1 MIPANTIVAR
11 VLAALNQAGIAHMLV
26 GSFARNYYAEPRSTK
41 DADVVLAMT
50 KTSLVAF
57 LAALGPDFHLDG
69 QMSFETNTGTMRN
82 ILMHP
87 ESGFTVEMF
96 YLSDDS
102 YDQERFQRRR
112 KTKYDGVPT
121 SILTAEDV
129 IVTKLRWARSKD
141 LDDVRDVI
149 AMQGDEALDWSYIDR
164 WTAVHGSQAKLERVR
179 ASLGRSN

>member
-1 MIPANTIVAR
+1 MIPAPDIVKR
-11 VLAALNQAGIAHMLV
+11 VITALNLAAIPHMLV

-41 DADVVLAMT
+41 DADVVLSVT
-50 KTSLVAF
+50 KTSLAAF
-57 LAALGPDFHLDG
+57 LEALGPDFRLDG
-69 QMSFETNTGTMRN
+69 QMSFETNTGTLRD

-87 ESGFTVEMF
+87 ESGFTVELF
-96 YLSDDS
+96 YLSDDP

-112 KTKYDGVPT
+112 RINYDGVPT

-129 IVTKLRWARSKD
+129 VVTKLRWARSKD

-149 AMQGDEALDWSYIDR
+149 AMQGDQTLDWAYIHR
-164 WTAVHGSQAKLERVR
+164 WTAVHGSQAKLDRVR